1 MLGKVKI
8 MANKRKADEAKS
20 GSPAWMSTYGDLVTL
35 LLCFFILLFSMS
47 SIDVAKFKAAM
58 SSIQNQIDI
67 MPGGTALTNNELISN
82 GISQVNGIQQIF
94 DNKVPLEEKGE
105 EDADITKSKLEEAK
119 KEAEKIYEFLK
130 EKGYEN
136 EVKIEYNSNVIK
148 LTIEG
153 EVLFESG
160 KAQLTTEAIKL
171 VDVISVKLKEHLT
184 NKTIQ
189 IEGHTD
195 NRPINTV
202 RFPSNWE
209 LSQARAIAV
218 GYRLIEEHNI
228 DPSKIA
234 ATGYGQ
240 YRPLEDADNNTSEGR
255 ARNRRV
261 EIKIVSE
268 EYENINDLNN
278 LEQIKE

>member
-1 MLGKVKI
+1 

-58 SSIQNQIDI
+58 SSFQNQIDI

>member
-1 MLGKVKI
+1 
-8 MANKRKADEAKS
+8 MARKRKADEAKA

-35 LLCFFILLFSMS
+35 LLCFFVLLFSMS

-58 SSIQNQIDI
+58 SSFQKQIDV
-67 MPGGTALTNNELISN
+67 MPGGTSITNEELISN
-82 GISQVNGIQQIF
+82 GISQVNGLETIF
-94 DNKVPLEEKGE
+94 DTRVPLEEIGE

-119 KEAEKIYEFLK
+119 KNAEDINEYLK
-130 EKGYEN
+130 KEGYEN
-136 EVKIEYNSNVIK
+136 EVTVEYNSNIIK

-160 KAQLTTEAIKL
+160 HAKLTSDAVKL
-171 VDVISVKLKEHLT
+171 VDVISLKVKEYLED
-184 NKTIQ
+184 KTIQ

-218 GYRLIEEHNI
+218 GYRLINEHGI

-234 ATGYGQ
+234 ATGYGE
-240 YRPLEDADNNTSEGR
+240 YRPLAENTTSEGR
-255 ARNRRV
+255 AKNRRV

-268 EYENINDLNN
+268 EYKNIDELNDV
-278 LEQIKE
+278 KK

>member
-1 MLGKVKI
+1 
-8 MANKRKADEAKS
+8 MARKRKADEAKA

-35 LLCFFILLFSMS
+35 LLCFFVLLFSMS

-58 SSIQNQIDI
+58 SSFQKQIDV
-67 MPGGTALTNNELISN
+67 MPGGTSITNEELISN
-82 GISQVNGIQQIF
+82 GISQVNGLETIF
-94 DNKVPLEEKGE
+94 DTKVPLEEIGE

-119 KEAEKIYEFLK
+119 KNAEDINEYLK
-130 EKGYEN
+130 KEGYEN
-136 EVKIEYNSNVIK
+136 EVTVEYNSNIIK

-160 KAQLTTEAIKL
+160 HAKLTSDAVKL
-171 VDVISVKLKEHLT
+171 VDVISLKVKEYLED
-184 NKTIQ
+184 KTIQ

-218 GYRLIEEHNI
+218 GYRLINEHGI

-234 ATGYGQ
+234 ATGYGE
-240 YRPLEDADNNTSEGR
+240 YRPLAENTTSEGR
-255 ARNRRV
+255 AKNRRV

-268 EYENINDLNN
+268 EYKNIDELNDV
-278 LEQIKE
+278 KK

>member
-1 MLGKVKI
+1 
-8 MANKRKADEAKS
+8 MAKKRKADEAKA

-47 SIDVAKFKAAM
+47 SIDVAKFKVAM
-58 SSIQNQIDI
+58 SSFQNQIDI

-82 GISQVNGIQQIF
+82 GISQVNGIEQIF

-119 KEAEKIYEFLK
+119 KEAEKINEFLK

-171 VDVISVKLKEHLT
+171 VDVISIKLKEHLT

-240 YRPLEDADNNTSEGR
+240 YRPLEDADNNTLEGR
-255 ARNRRV
+255 AKNRRV
-261 EIKIVSE
+261 EIKIISE